1 MSRDDLLWMTASS
14 CSPTPS
20 QAERETSR
28 ERDKQRERKRLPP
41 PSPLLFH
48 QTYLNACTALFIC
61 YNLLNL
67 FALRPVRASRITA
80 SLILG
85 AQPPR
90 STTMRGTAPPNPRP
104 PLLLILL
111 PSPPAP
117 LSLSL
122 VNQLLLLLLNPPCF
136 RAPVVWLS
144 SGVGSR
150 LSPCAFS
157 LILYMLRSSSF

>member
-1 MSRDDLLWMTASS
+1 MDDCLVLLPYPM
-14 CSPTPS
+14 
-20 QAERETSR
+20 TSR
-28 ERDKQRERKRLPP
+28 ERDKQRERQAEREKEATAPLTPPLPSDVP
-41 PSPLLFH
+41 ECMHGPLYMLQSFKS
-48 QTYLNACTALFIC
+48 
-61 YNLLNL
+61 

-80 SLILG
+80 SRILG